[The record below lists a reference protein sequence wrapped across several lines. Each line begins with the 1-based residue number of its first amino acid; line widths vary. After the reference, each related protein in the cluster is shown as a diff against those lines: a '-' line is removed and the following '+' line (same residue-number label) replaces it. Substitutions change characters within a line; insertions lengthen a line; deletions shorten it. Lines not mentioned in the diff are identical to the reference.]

1 MISFDDQLPTFD
13 SQLVYYII
21 RHPDGSCEVL
31 EVKCHSPFIE
41 TGYLNRSNGANS
53 TARNSSGRGGGRDSP
68 GGLSI
73 SDRGAADSVATWHI
87 PQLQLHI
94 LCAGLRGAVQRE
106 VCYYAVISTWLPCPP
121 A

>member
-1 MISFDDQLPTFD
+1 MDEDIKALNDCEHFYLRSPTYFCFSTGVFDFIS
-13 SQLVYYII
+13 

-41 TGYLNRSNGANS
+41 TGYLNRSNGNNS
-53 TARNSSGRGGGRDSP
+53 SGRNSSGRGGGRDSP

-94 LCAGLRGAVQRE
+94 LCAGLCGS
-106 VCYYAVISTWLPCPP
+106 Y
-121 A
+121 

>member
-1 MISFDDQLPTFD
+1 MSLH
-13 SQLVYYII
+13 
-21 RHPDGSCEVL
+21 RHPDGTCEVL

-41 TGYLNRSNGANS
+41 MRYYNNNNNNSSSSNSNNRS
-53 TARNSSGRGGGRDSP
+53 SSGGRDSPP

-94 LCAGLRGAVQRE
+94 LCAGG
-106 VCYYAVISTWLPCPP
+106 T
-121 A
+121 